1 MKIAIIDYE
10 SGNLK
15 SVSKA
20 VELASNN
27 ILNKSDV
34 KIINSAN
41 ELKNFDKIVLPG
53 QGSFK
58 QCYQSLLSIEGMID
72 ELTSAVLEKQKPI
85 LGICVG
91 MQLFSSFGE
100 EDGGSKGFDW
110 IKGKVNKINL
120 TDKNLKL
127 PHMGWNNI
135 SINQK
140 SKLFSGIENE
150 SHFYFVHSFAFDVE
164 NEQFISAKTNYST
177 EIVSAI
183 EKDNIFGT
191 QFHPE
196 KSQANGIKILENF
209 MENLWFIGQ

>member
-10 SGNLK
+10 TGNLK

-20 VELASNN
+20 LELASNN
-27 ILNKSDV
+27 VLKRSNIE
-34 KIINSAN
+34 IINSAKDLN
-41 ELKNFDKIVLPG
+41 NFDKVVLPG

-58 QCYQSLLSIEGMID
+58 QCFQSLNSIHGILD
-72 ELTSAVLEKQKPI
+72 GLTDFVTVKKKPI

-91 MQLFSSFGE
+91 MQLFSSFGD
-100 EDGGSKGFDW
+100 EDGGSDGLGW
-110 IKGKVNKINL
+110 IEGKVKKISL
-120 TDKNLKL
+120 KDLSLKL

-135 SINQK
+135 KISSN
-140 SKLFSGIENE
+140 SKLLNGINND
-150 SHFYFVHSFAFDVE
+150 SHFYFVHSYSFDVDE
-164 NEQFISAKTNYST
+164 KKYVSATTNYSS

-183 EKDNIFGT
+183 EKENIFGT

-209 MENLWFIGQ
+209 VKI

>member
-10 SGNLK
+10 TGNLK

-20 VELASNN
+20 LELASNN
-27 ILNKSDV
+27 VLKKSNIE
-34 KIINSAN
+34 IINSAKDLN
-41 ELKNFDKIVLPG
+41 NFDKVVLPG

-58 QCYQSLLSIEGMID
+58 QCFQSLNSIHGILD
-72 ELTSAVLEKQKPI
+72 GLTDFVTVKKKPI

-91 MQLFSSFGE
+91 MQLFSTFGD
-100 EDGGSKGFDW
+100 EDGGSDGLGW
-110 IKGKVNKINL
+110 IEGKVKKISL
-120 TDKNLKL
+120 KDLSLKL

-135 SINQK
+135 KISSN
-140 SKLFSGIENE
+140 SKLLNGINND
-150 SHFYFVHSFAFDVE
+150 SHFYFVHSYSFDVDE
-164 NEQFISAKTNYST
+164 KKYVSATTNYSS

-183 EKDNIFGT
+183 EKENIFGT

-209 MENLWFIGQ
+209 VKI

>member
-27 ILNKSDV
+27 TLNKSDV
-34 KIINSAN
+34 KIINSAG
-41 ELKNFDKIVLPG
+41 ELKNFDKVVLPG

-58 QCYQSLLSIEGMID
+58 QCYQSLLSIDGIID
-72 ELTSAVLEKQKPI
+72 ELTNIVLEKQKPI

-91 MQLFSSFGE
+91 MQLFSSFGD

-110 IKGKVNKINL
+110 IKGIVNKINL

-127 PHMGWNNI
+127 PHIGWNNI

-164 NEQFISAKTNYST
+164 NDQFISATTNYST
-177 EIVSAI
+177 AIVSAV

-196 KSQANGIKILENF
+196 KSQENGIKILENF
-209 MENLWFIGQ
+209 VKL

>member
-58 QCYQSLLSIEGMID
+58 QCYQSLLSIDGIVD

-164 NEQFISAKTNYST
+164 NDQFISAKTNYST
-177 EIVSAI
+177 EIISAV

-209 MENLWFIGQ
+209 VKL

>member
-27 ILNKSDV
+27 ILKKSDV

-58 QCYQSLLSIEGMID
+58 QCYQSLLSIDGIVD
-72 ELTSAVLEKQKPI
+72 ELNSAVLEKQKPI

-120 TDKNLKL
+120 IDKNLKL

-164 NEQFISAKTNYST
+164 NDQFISAKTNYST
-177 EIVSAI
+177 EIISAV

-209 MENLWFIGQ
+209 VKL

>member
-27 ILNKSDV
+27 TLNKSDV

-72 ELTSAVLEKQKPI
+72 ELTCAVLEKQKPI

-120 TDKNLKL
+120 THKNLKL

-164 NEQFISAKTNYST
+164 NDQFISAITNYST
-177 EIVSAI
+177 EIISAV

-209 MENLWFIGQ
+209 VKL

>member
-58 QCYQSLLSIEGMID
+58 QCYQSLLSIDGIVD
-72 ELTSAVLEKQKPI
+72 ELNSAVLEKQKPI

-164 NEQFISAKTNYST
+164 NDQFISAKTNYST

-209 MENLWFIGQ
+209 VKL

>member
-20 VELASNN
+20 VELASKN

-34 KIINSAN
+34 KIINSAS
-41 ELKNFDKIVLPG
+41 ELGHFDKIVLPG

-58 QCYQSLLSIEGMID
+58 QCYQSLLSIDGIID
-72 ELTSAVLEKQKPI
+72 ELSNFVLDKQKPI

-91 MQLFSSFGE
+91 MQLFSTYGE
-100 EDGGSKGFDW
+100 EDEGSQGFDW
-110 IKGKVNKINL
+110 IKGKVKKINL
-120 TDKNLKL
+120 SNQNLKL

-135 SINQK
+135 KINEK
-140 SKLFSGIENE
+140 SKLLSGIENN
-150 SHFYFVHSFAFDVE
+150 SHFYFVHSFAFDVK
-164 NEQFISAKTNYST
+164 NNVFVSATTNYST
-177 EIVSAI
+177 EIVSAV

-209 MENLWFIGQ
+209 VKL

>member
-10 SGNLK
+10 TGNLK

-20 VELASNN
+20 LELASNN
-27 ILNKSDV
+27 VLKKSNIE
-34 KIINSAN
+34 IINSAKDLN
-41 ELKNFDKIVLPG
+41 NFDKVVLPG

-58 QCYQSLLSIEGMID
+58 QCFQSLNSIRGILDGLSD
-72 ELTSAVLEKQKPI
+72 FVTVKKKPI

-91 MQLFSSFGE
+91 MQLFATFGD
-100 EDGGSKGFDW
+100 EDGGSDGLGW
-110 IKGKVNKINL
+110 IEGKVKKISL
-120 TDKNLKL
+120 KDLSLKL

-135 SINQK
+135 QISSN
-140 SKLFSGIENE
+140 SKLLSGVNND
-150 SHFYFVHSFAFDVE
+150 SHFYFVHSYSFDVDE
-164 NEQFISAKTNYST
+164 KKYVSATTNYSS

-183 EKDNIFGT
+183 EKENIFGT

-209 MENLWFIGQ
+209 VKI

>member
-120 TDKNLKL
+120 TNKNLKL

-164 NEQFISAKTNYST
+164 NDQFISATTNYST
-177 EIVSAI
+177 EIISAV

-209 MENLWFIGQ
+209 VKL

>member
-34 KIINSAN
+34 KIINSAS
-41 ELKNFDKIVLPG
+41 ELGHFDKIVLPG

-58 QCYQSLLSIEGMID
+58 QCYQSLLSIDGIID
-72 ELTSAVLEKQKPI
+72 ELSNFVLDKQKPI

-91 MQLFSSFGE
+91 MQLFSTYGE
-100 EDGGSKGFDW
+100 EDGGSQGFDW
-110 IKGKVNKINL
+110 IKGKVKKINL
-120 TDKNLKL
+120 TNQNLKL

-135 SINQK
+135 KINEK
-140 SKLFSGIENE
+140 SKLLSGIENN
-150 SHFYFVHSFAFDVE
+150 SHFYFVHSFAFDVK
-164 NEQFISAKTNYST
+164 NNVFVSATTNYST
-177 EIVSAI
+177 EIVSAV

-209 MENLWFIGQ
+209 VKL

>member
-20 VELASNN
+20 VELASKN

-34 KIINSAN
+34 QIINTAK
-41 ELKNFDKIVLPG
+41 ELSHYDKIVLPG

-58 QCYQSLLSIEGMID
+58 QCYQSLISIDGILD
-72 ELTSAVLEKQKPI
+72 ELSNFVIEKQKPI

-91 MQLFSSFGE
+91 MQLFSTFGD
-100 EDGGSKGFDW
+100 EDGGSTGFNW
-110 IKGKVNKINL
+110 IEGKVKKINL
-120 TDKNLKL
+120 KDKFLKL

-135 SINQK
+135 NIEK
-140 SKLFSGIENE
+140 DSKLLNGIENN
-150 SHFYFVHSFAFDVE
+150 SHFYFVHSYAFEVS
-164 NEQFISAKTNYST
+164 NKKFISAITNYSI
-177 EIVSAI
+177 EFVSAV
-183 EKDNIFGT
+183 EKNNIFGT

-209 MENLWFIGQ
+209 VKI

>member
-34 KIINSAN
+34 KIINSAG
-41 ELKNFDKIVLPG
+41 ELKNFDKVVLPG

-58 QCYQSLLSIEGMID
+58 QCYQSLLSIDGIID
-72 ELTSAVLEKQKPI
+72 ELTNIVLEKQKPI

-91 MQLFSSFGE
+91 MQLFSSFGD

-110 IKGKVNKINL
+110 IKGIVNKINL

-127 PHMGWNNI
+127 PHIGWNNI

-140 SKLFSGIENE
+140 SKLFSGIEN
-150 SHFYFVHSFAFDVE
+150 
-164 NEQFISAKTNYST
+164 
-177 EIVSAI
+177 
-183 EKDNIFGT
+183 
-191 QFHPE
+191 
-196 KSQANGIKILENF
+196 
-209 MENLWFIGQ
+209 NL

>member
-110 IKGKVNKINL
+110 IKGQVNKINL

-164 NEQFISAKTNYST
+164 NDQFISATTNYST

-196 KSQANGIKILENF
+196 KSQAIGIKILENF
-209 MENLWFIGQ
+209 VKL

>member
-27 ILNKSDV
+27 IFNKSDI

-58 QCYQSLLSIEGMID
+58 QCYQSLLSIDGIID
-72 ELTSAVLEKQKPI
+72 ELTNAVLEKQKLI

-100 EDGGSKGFDW
+100 EDGGSKGLDW

-120 TDKNLKL
+120 KDKNLKL

-164 NEQFISAKTNYST
+164 NDQFISATTNYST
-177 EIVSAI
+177 KIISAV

-209 MENLWFIGQ
+209 VKL

>member
-58 QCYQSLLSIEGMID
+58 QCYQSLLSIDGIVD

-164 NEQFISAKTNYST
+164 NDQFISATTNYST
-177 EIVSAI
+177 KIISAV

-209 MENLWFIGQ
+209 VKL

>member
-10 SGNLK
+10 TGNLK

-20 VELASNN
+20 LELASNN
-27 ILNKSDV
+27 VLKKSNIE
-34 KIINSAN
+34 IINSAKDLN
-41 ELKNFDKIVLPG
+41 NFDKVVLPG

-58 QCYQSLLSIEGMID
+58 QCFQSLNSIHGILD
-72 ELTSAVLEKQKPI
+72 RLTDFATVKKKPI

-91 MQLFSSFGE
+91 MQLFANFGD
-100 EDGGSKGFDW
+100 EDGGSDGLGW
-110 IKGKVNKINL
+110 IEGKVKKISL
-120 TDKNLKL
+120 KDLSLKL

-135 SINQK
+135 KILAN
-140 SKLFSGIENE
+140 SKLLSGVNND
-150 SHFYFVHSFAFDVE
+150 SHFYFVHSYSYEVDEKKYV
-164 NEQFISAKTNYST
+164 SATTNYSI

-209 MENLWFIGQ
+209 VKI

>member
-58 QCYQSLLSIEGMID
+58 QCYQSLLSIDGIVD

-164 NEQFISAKTNYST
+164 NEQFISATTNYST
-177 EIVSAI
+177 EIVSAV

-209 MENLWFIGQ
+209 VKL

>member
-1 MKIAIIDYE
+1 MKR

-20 VELASNN
+20 VELNASNN
-27 ILNKSDV
+27 ILNKSDA

-72 ELTSAVLEKQKPI
+72 ELTSAVLEKRKPI

-110 IKGKVNKINL
+110 IKGKVKKINL

-135 SINQK
+135 K
-140 SKLFSGIENE
+140 
-150 SHFYFVHSFAFDVE
+150 H
-164 NEQFISAKTNYST
+164 
-177 EIVSAI
+177 
-183 EKDNIFGT
+183 
-191 QFHPE
+191 
-196 KSQANGIKILENF
+196 
-209 MENLWFIGQ
+209 

>member
-10 SGNLK
+10 TGNLK

-20 VELASNN
+20 LELASNN
-27 ILNKSDV
+27 VLKKSNIE
-34 KIINSAN
+34 IINSAKDLN
-41 ELKNFDKIVLPG
+41 NFDKVVLPG

-58 QCYQSLLSIEGMID
+58 QCFQSLNSIHGILD
-72 ELTSAVLEKQKPI
+72 GLTDFVIVKKKPI

-91 MQLFSSFGE
+91 MQLFANFGD
-100 EDGGSKGFDW
+100 EDGGSDGLGW
-110 IKGKVNKINL
+110 IEGKVKKISL
-120 TDKNLKL
+120 KDLSLKL

-135 SINQK
+135 QISSN
-140 SKLFSGIENE
+140 SKLLSGINND
-150 SHFYFVHSFAFDVE
+150 SHFYFVHSYSYEVDEKKYV
-164 NEQFISAKTNYST
+164 SATTNYSI

-209 MENLWFIGQ
+209 VKI

>member
-10 SGNLK
+10 TGNLK

-20 VELASNN
+20 LELASNN
-27 ILNKSDV
+27 VLKRSNIEV
-34 KIINSAN
+34 INSAKALN
-41 ELKNFDKIVLPG
+41 NFDKVVLPG

-58 QCYQSLLSIEGMID
+58 QCFQSLNSIHGILD
-72 ELTSAVLEKQKPI
+72 ELTDFVMFKKKPI

-91 MQLFSSFGE
+91 MQLFATFGD
-100 EDGGSKGFDW
+100 EDGGSDGLGW
-110 IKGKVNKINL
+110 IGGEVKKINL
-120 TDKNLKL
+120 KDLSLKL

-135 SINQK
+135 QISSN
-140 SKLFSGIENE
+140 SKLLNGINND
-150 SHFYFVHSFAFDVE
+150 SHFYFVHSYSFDVDE
-164 NEQFISAKTNYST
+164 KKYISATTNYSI

-183 EKDNIFGT
+183 EKENIFGT

-209 MENLWFIGQ
+209 IKI

>member
-27 ILNKSDV
+27 ILNKSNV

-72 ELTSAVLEKQKPI
+72 ELTSAVKEKQKPI

-120 TDKNLKL
+120 TENNLKL

-135 SINQK
+135 SIKQK
-140 SKLFSGIENE
+140 SKLFSGIDNE
-150 SHFYFVHSFAFDVE
+150 SHFYFVHSFAFNVE
-164 NEQFISAKTNYST
+164 NNQFISAITNYST
-177 EIVSAI
+177 EIISAV

-209 MENLWFIGQ
+209 VKL

>member
-58 QCYQSLLSIEGMID
+58 QCYQSLLSIDGIVD
-72 ELTSAVLEKQKPI
+72 ELTSAVLEKQKLI

-140 SKLFSGIENE
+140 SKLFLGIQNE

-164 NEQFISAKTNYST
+164 NEQFISATTNYST
-177 EIVSAI
+177 EIVSAV

-209 MENLWFIGQ
+209 VKL

>member
-10 SGNLK
+10 TGNLK

-20 VELASNN
+20 LELASNN
-27 ILNKSDV
+27 VLKRSNIE
-34 KIINSAN
+34 IINSAKDLN
-41 ELKNFDKIVLPG
+41 NFDKVVLPG

-58 QCYQSLLSIEGMID
+58 QCFQSLNSIHGVLD
-72 ELTSAVLEKQKPI
+72 GLTDFVTVKKKPI

-91 MQLFSSFGE
+91 MQLFSSFGD
-100 EDGGSKGFDW
+100 EDGGSDGLGW
-110 IKGKVNKINL
+110 IKGKVKKISL
-120 TDKNLKL
+120 KDLSFKL

-135 SINQK
+135 KISSN
-140 SKLFSGIENE
+140 SKLLNGINND
-150 SHFYFVHSFAFDVE
+150 SHFYFVHSYSFDVDE
-164 NEQFISAKTNYST
+164 KKYVSATTNYSS

-183 EKDNIFGT
+183 EKENIFGT

-209 MENLWFIGQ
+209 VKI

>member
-20 VELASNN
+20 VELASKN

-34 KIINSAN
+34 QIINTAK
-41 ELKNFDKIVLPG
+41 ELSYYDKIVLPG

-58 QCYQSLLSIEGMID
+58 QCYQSLISIDGILD
-72 ELTSAVLEKQKPI
+72 ELFNFVIEKQKPI

-91 MQLFSSFGE
+91 MQLFSTFGD
-100 EDGGSKGFDW
+100 EDGGSKGFNW
-110 IKGKVNKINL
+110 IEGKVKKINL
-120 TDKNLKL
+120 KDKFLKL

-135 SINQK
+135 NIEK
-140 SKLFSGIENE
+140 DSKLLNGIENN
-150 SHFYFVHSFAFDVE
+150 SHFYFVHSYAFEVS
-164 NEQFISAKTNYST
+164 NKKFISAITNYSI
-177 EIVSAI
+177 EFVSAV
-183 EKDNIFGT
+183 EKNNIFGT

-209 MENLWFIGQ
+209 VKI

>member
-72 ELTSAVLEKQKPI
+72 ELNSAVLEKQKPI

-164 NEQFISAKTNYST
+164 NDQFISATTNYST
-177 EIVSAI
+177 EIISAV

-209 MENLWFIGQ
+209 VKL

>member
-58 QCYQSLLSIEGMID
+58 QCYQSLLSIDGIVD

-120 TDKNLKL
+120 IDKNLKL

-164 NEQFISAKTNYST
+164 NDQFISAKTNYST
-177 EIVSAI
+177 EIISAV

-209 MENLWFIGQ
+209 VKL

>member
-20 VELASNN
+20 AELASNN
-27 ILNKSDV
+27 ILDKSDV

-72 ELTSAVLEKQKPI
+72 ELNSAVLEKQKPI

-120 TDKNLKL
+120 IDKNLKL

-164 NEQFISAKTNYST
+164 NDQFISATTNYST
-177 EIVSAI
+177 EIISAV

-209 MENLWFIGQ
+209 VKL

>member
-20 VELASNN
+20 VELASKN

-34 KIINSAN
+34 QIINTAK
-41 ELKNFDKIVLPG
+41 ELSHYDKIVLPG

-58 QCYQSLLSIEGMID
+58 QCYQSLISIDGILD
-72 ELTSAVLEKQKPI
+72 ELSNFVIEKQKPI

-91 MQLFSSFGE
+91 MQLFSTFGD
-100 EDGGSKGFDW
+100 EDGGSTGFNW
-110 IKGKVNKINL
+110 IEGKVKKINL
-120 TDKNLKL
+120 KDKFLKL

-135 SINQK
+135 NIEK
-140 SKLFSGIENE
+140 DSKLLNGIENN
-150 SHFYFVHSFAFDVE
+150 SHFYFVHSYAFDVLNKE
-164 NEQFISAKTNYST
+164 FISAITNYSI
-177 EIVSAI
+177 EFVSAV
-183 EKDNIFGT
+183 EKNNIFGT

-196 KSQANGIKILENF
+196 KSQENGIKILENF
-209 MENLWFIGQ
+209 VKI

>member
-110 IKGKVNKINL
+110 IKGQVNKINL

-164 NEQFISAKTNYST
+164 NDQFISATTNYST
-177 EIVSAI
+177 AIVSAV
-183 EKDNIFGT
+183 EKYNIFGT

-209 MENLWFIGQ
+209 VKL

>member
-10 SGNLK
+10 TGNLK

-20 VELASNN
+20 LELASNN
-27 ILNKSDV
+27 VLKKSNI
-34 KIINSAN
+34 KIISSVKD
-41 ELKNFDKIVLPG
+41 LYNFDKVVLPG

-58 QCYQSLLSIEGMID
+58 QCFQSLNSIHGILDGLTDFVMI
-72 ELTSAVLEKQKPI
+72 KKKPI

-100 EDGGSKGFDW
+100 EDGGSEGLGW
-110 IKGKVNKINL
+110 VKGKVKKINL
-120 TDKNLKL
+120 KDLSLKL
-127 PHMGWNNI
+127 PHMGWNNVQI
-135 SINQK
+135 SSK
-140 SKLFSGIENE
+140 SKLLYGIDND
-150 SHFYFVHSFAFDVE
+150 SHFYFVHSYSFDVD
-164 NEQFISAKTNYST
+164 QKKYVSATTNYSI

-196 KSQANGIKILENF
+196 KSQTNGLKLLKNF
-209 MENLWFIGQ
+209 LQA

>member
-10 SGNLK
+10 TGNLK

-20 VELASNN
+20 LELASNN
-27 ILNKSDV
+27 VLKRSNIEV
-34 KIINSAN
+34 INSAKALN
-41 ELKNFDKIVLPG
+41 NFDKVVLPG

-58 QCYQSLLSIEGMID
+58 QCFQSLNSIHGILD
-72 ELTSAVLEKQKPI
+72 VLTDFVMFKKKPI

-91 MQLFSSFGE
+91 MQLFATFGD
-100 EDGGSKGFDW
+100 EDGGSDGLGW
-110 IKGKVNKINL
+110 IGGEVKKINL
-120 TDKNLKL
+120 KDLSLKL

-135 SINQK
+135 QISSN
-140 SKLFSGIENE
+140 SKLLNGINND
-150 SHFYFVHSFAFDVE
+150 SHFYFVHSYSFDVDE
-164 NEQFISAKTNYST
+164 KKYISATTNYSI

-183 EKDNIFGT
+183 EKENIFGT

-209 MENLWFIGQ
+209 IKI

>member
-58 QCYQSLLSIEGMID
+58 QCYQSLLSIDGIVD
-72 ELTSAVLEKQKPI
+72 ELNSAVLEKQKPI

-120 TDKNLKL
+120 IDKNLKL

-164 NEQFISAKTNYST
+164 NEQFISATTNYST

-209 MENLWFIGQ
+209 IKL

>member
-20 VELASNN
+20 VELASKN

-34 KIINSAN
+34 KIINSAS
-41 ELKNFDKIVLPG
+41 ELGHFDKIVLPG

-58 QCYQSLLSIEGMID
+58 QCYQSLLSIDGIID
-72 ELTSAVLEKQKPI
+72 ELSNFVLDKQKPI

-91 MQLFSSFGE
+91 MQLFSTYGE
-100 EDGGSKGFDW
+100 EDGGSQGFDW
-110 IKGKVNKINL
+110 IKGKVKKINL
-120 TDKNLKL
+120 TDQNLKL

-135 SINQK
+135 KINEK
-140 SKLFSGIENE
+140 SKLLSGIEND

-164 NEQFISAKTNYST
+164 NNSFVSATTNYST
-177 EIVSAI
+177 EIVSAV
-183 EKDNIFGT
+183 EKDNISGT

-209 MENLWFIGQ
+209 VKL

>member
-20 VELASNN
+20 AELASNN

-58 QCYQSLLSIEGMID
+58 QCYQSLLSIDGIVD
-72 ELTSAVLEKQKPI
+72 ELNSAVLEKQKPI

-164 NEQFISAKTNYST
+164 NEQFISATTNYST
-177 EIVSAI
+177 EIVSAV

-209 MENLWFIGQ
+209 VKL

>member
-58 QCYQSLLSIEGMID
+58 QCYQSLLSIDGIID
-72 ELTSAVLEKQKPI
+72 ELTNVILDKQKPI

-110 IKGKVNKINL
+110 IKGKVKKISL

-135 SINQK
+135 NIDEK
-140 SKLFSGIENE
+140 SKLLSGIENK

-164 NEQFISAKTNYST
+164 NNEFVSATTNYST
-177 EIVSAI
+177 EIVSAV

-196 KSQANGIKILENF
+196 KSQAKGIKVLENF
-209 MENLWFIGQ
+209 INI